1 MTPIKRIEY
10 ARFLIRVIQKHPHM
24 NFIFKT
30 RNPLI
35 SPDSIVFDIKEYIE
49 RFDLKNITFSD
60 DNIDSLISKV
70 EYCIT
75 ISSSVAIYCLAN
87 KINVYLINGFNHTCN
102 GQCYFS
108 RSGLIVD
115 YNKFNFK
122 HIPRIKK
129 KWMEENF
136 YYSRDIQHK
145 ILNDILKMP
154 PNVNVR
160 TFGIKRSTLIIL
172 FLIFFNFFFSLGPK
186 KIKTLKKI
194 HKVLL
199 RYKKDDI

>member
-1 MTPIKRIEY
+1 MD
-10 ARFLIRVIQKHPHM
+10 LIILAMDNVIFQ
-24 NFIFKT
+24 
-30 RNPLI
+30 
-35 SPDSIVFDIKEYIE
+35 
-49 RFDLKNITFSD
+49 DLDLLLTI
-60 DNIDSLISKV
+60 ISLILNTFHV
-70 EYCIT
+70 
-75 ISSSVAIYCLAN
+75 L
-87 KINVYLINGFNHTCN
+87 
-102 GQCYFS
+102 
-108 RSGLIVD
+108 
-115 YNKFNFK
+115 
-122 HIPRIKK
+122 K

-154 PNVNVR
+154 SNVNVR

>member
-1 MTPIKRIEY
+1 MQGRIK
-10 ARFLIRVIQKHPHM
+10 
-24 NFIFKT
+24 
-30 RNPLI
+30 
-35 SPDSIVFDIKEYIE
+35 
-49 RFDLKNITFSD
+49 
-60 DNIDSLISKV
+60 
-70 EYCIT
+70 
-75 ISSSVAIYCLAN
+75 
-87 KINVYLINGFNHTCN
+87 G
-102 GQCYFS
+102 
-108 RSGLIVD
+108 
-115 YNKFNFK
+115 
-122 HIPRIKK
+122 HIPTSSKSRKTMCLYKWAYIKK

>member
-1 MTPIKRIEY
+1 
-10 ARFLIRVIQKHPHM
+10 
-24 NFIFKT
+24 
-30 RNPLI
+30 
-35 SPDSIVFDIKEYIE
+35 
-49 RFDLKNITFSD
+49 
-60 DNIDSLISKV
+60 
-70 EYCIT
+70 
-75 ISSSVAIYCLAN
+75 
-87 KINVYLINGFNHTCN
+87 
-102 GQCYFS
+102 
-108 RSGLIVD
+108 
-115 YNKFNFK
+115 
-122 HIPRIKK
+122 
-129 KWMEENF
+129 MEENF

-186 KIKTLKKI
+186 NKNIEKI